1 MFFAS
6 SYQVIEPFLLLSI
19 NTITIKTQVEIYGWQ
34 RFKAKHDMI
43 NKRPVYLNLLKIRL
57 PLTGIV
63 SFAHRITG
71 VILFLALPFVVYLL
85 GLSIDSQ
92 ESFDNARQILNQP
105 IMLFVQVLLLW
116 SIAHH
121 FFAGIRFLLIDAEI
135 GVEKSQ
141 ARLGAWLVLLAE
153 VLTLFAIICGVG
165 L

>member
-1 MFFAS
+1 M
-6 SYQVIEPFLLLSI
+6 
-19 NTITIKTQVEIYGWQ
+19 T
-34 RFKAKHDMI
+34 

-71 VILFLALPFVVYLL
+71 VILFLSLPFVVYILD
-85 GLSIDSQ
+85 LSI
-92 ESFDNARQILNQP
+92 ESEASFQNAQQILNQP
-105 IMLFVQVLLLW
+105 LMMFVQVLLLW

-153 VLTLFAIICGVG
+153 AITLLAIIGGVTV
-165 L
+165 